1 MAGGG
6 QLKNNTSHIMD
17 GGGMLPT
24 FARNQMQNTGGQMRP
39 QGSAIADA
47 RASGITGIASGN
59 EAAKHL
65 TAMSSGQDIGTRFH
79 NQLPGSPM
87 SGGKGGGNGEVPKA
101 MPAPAPSTQYSPMA
115 APAQAPAQPQG
126 FNVNQAAA
134 GGLQQ
139 AMLGTQQAMGFRP
152 QSVRPV
158 SYQAQTANAAGYSPS
173 AMTSQGYASTGPT
186 ATGYGAST
194 VGTSPTVSAQNV
206 QAGQLART
214 NLGAYTNPFES
225 QVVDQALG
233 DIERSRNMA
242 QNQLGAQATASNA
255 YGGSRQGI
263 AEAETN
269 RAFAEQAARTAS
281 GLRQA
286 GFTQAQQMAQQDI
299 GTAQQAALANQQANL
314 AAGTTTAGFG
324 QQSNLANQAAS
335 NVASQFGAS
344 AQNLAAQQAAAAQNQ
359 AAQFGSSAANQA
371 AAANMAAQN
380 QAAQFGSGAANQM
393 ALSNQAALNQ
403 AGQFGATQSMSAQLA
418 NQAAAAQANQQRLG
432 ASAQMGALGQQAFG
446 TGQAIQ
452 QQQAQQ
458 GLLQQG
464 IQQALI
470 DAARQQY
477 AGYTGAPQA
486 ALNAPL
492 SALGVAQQGA
502 GKTTTDNYNPGL
514 MSYIQAAAQMCWV
527 AREVYGEQDPKWMQF
542 REWVIGHS
550 PDWFYKA
557 YSNYGEKFAK
567 VVRKVPAIKVI
578 LRPFMDAKRKSIG
591 YKA

>member
-1 MAGGG
+1 MAVGG
-6 QLKNNTSHIMD
+6 QLN
-17 GGGMLPT
+17 
-24 FARNQMQNTGGQMRP
+24 P
-39 QGSAIADA
+39 QG
-47 RASGITGIASGN
+47 N
-59 EAAKHL
+59 
-65 TAMSSGQDIGTRFH
+65 
-79 NQLPGSPM
+79 
-87 SGGKGGGNGEVPKA
+87 
-101 MPAPAPSTQYSPMA
+101 
-115 APAQAPAQPQG
+115 

-139 AMLGTQQAMGFRP
+139 AMLGTQQGMLYRP
-152 QSVRPV
+152 QAVQPV
-158 SYQAQTANAAGYSPS
+158 GYQAQTANAAGYNPS
-173 AMTSQGYASTGPT
+173 AMTSQGFQASQAGSQGFNAAGVGSQGYQAQGPQ
-186 ATGYGAST
+186 ATGYNAT
-194 VGTSPTVSAQNV
+194 MTRQSPTVSAQTV
-206 QAGQLART
+206 RAGQLAGS

-233 DIERSRNMA
+233 DIERSRKLA

-335 NVASQFGAS
+335 NVAAQFGAG
-344 AQNLAAQQAAAAQNQ
+344 AQNLAAQQRAAAQNQ
-359 AAQFGSSAANQA
+359 AAQFGASAANQAAAQASAQQQAASQFGAGASNVASLQNAAARQAAAQFGSSAANQA

-380 QAAQFGSGAANQM
+380 QAAQFGSGASNQM
-393 ALSNQAALNQ
+393 ALANQAALNQ

-418 NQAAAAQANQQRLG
+418 NQQAAAQANQQRLG

-470 DAARQQY
+470 DAAKQQY
-477 AGYTGAPQA
+477 AGYTNAPAA

-492 SALGVAQQGA
+492 AALGVAQQGGA
-502 GKTTTDNYNPGL
+502 SETTKSQDPGL
-514 MSYIQAAAQMCWV
+514 FSYLQTAAQLCWV

-567 VVRKVPAIKVI
+567 VVRKVPAIKII